1 MRQLILLSVFVLIA
15 APAFTQEPAPTE
27 GQQPAGQEYYYED
40 DELFQEDR
48 EEVET
53 VTHAEFAVM
62 VLQVL
67 AGDQDSVPGPSESF
81 AICLNRGLVPSNW
94 VGTDILTHEELA
106 EFMRRMGAGSLYILS
121 QHNPPNPDE
130 PASKDYV
137 EVMLRRA
144 LGEIKD
150 YRYTLRLGGEDP
162 YRGVSPAGF

>member
-1 MRQLILLSVFVLIA
+1 MRQLILLSVLVLIA
-15 APAFTQEPAPTE
+15 VPAFPQEPAPEE
-27 GQQPAGQEYYYED
+27 GQQPAEQEYYYED

-48 EEVET
+48 AGDDT
-53 VTHAEFAVM
+53 VTHAEFAMM

-81 AICLNRGLVPSNW
+81 AICLNRGLIPSNW
-94 VGTDILTHEELA
+94 VGNDILTHEELA
-106 EFMRRMGAGSLYILS
+106 DFMRRMGAGSLYVLS
-121 QHNPPNPDE
+121 QHNPPNPDD

-137 EVMLRRA
+137 KVWLRRA

-150 YRYTLRLGGEDP
+150 HRYTLRLGGEDP